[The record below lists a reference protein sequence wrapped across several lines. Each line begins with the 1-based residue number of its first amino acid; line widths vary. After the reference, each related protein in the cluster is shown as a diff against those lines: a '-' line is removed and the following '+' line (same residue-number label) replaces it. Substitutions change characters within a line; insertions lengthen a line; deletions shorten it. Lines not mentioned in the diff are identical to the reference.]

1 MATMDPS
8 KTKEY
13 MLVDPKTG
21 DGHRGSLKFMYDLAR
36 GKGKWKDS
44 RTVSE
49 LALDEDETKD
59 DTTWQQRMSLLLCKL
74 MWTIHGPLTAFGAGL
89 VYILNLIDANDGV
102 FKTLGRALVNRSAL
116 VVRDPKS
123 AEHKTLFAIADP
135 RFDLQVHAPPRP
147 RTLNAAPSAVFFPG
161 EDYGALGTADVSI
174 MAAKLAYENQ
184 AFIERVVTET
194 WKMNFVGF
202 YSCWNQ
208 FTGRSGTQFFIF
220 TDQPKDAKAIVVAWR
235 GTESFNGY
243 DWSTDFDFSWYKLQ
257 GMGLVHIGFLEALGL
272 VDRNSMESFTK
283 LETNCAKGRGK
294 DSKSG
299 LSAEV
304 RRNRQL
310 AYDKATAVVKELMAA
325 NPEAKL
331 FVTGHSLGGSL
342 AALYTTLLF
351 HSNEEA
357 ATSKLGALY
366 TFGQPRVGGLDFSQY
381 MISKI
386 GENRYWRIVYL
397 NDLVPRIPFDDR
409 LFQFK
414 HSGLCY
420 YFDARYGGKTL
431 AEAPNPNFFS
441 LTSIVTD
448 RVVALYEL
456 VRSPFFRWL
465 YGPEYAENFVT
476 FIVRVLG
483 IVVPGI
489 SCHFLNNYVNAVRLG
504 PSPLVAKLHE
514 EVHEIESWWS
524 KKFPWFSRS
533 RKTQ

>member
-1 MATMDPS
+1 MDPS
-8 KTKEY
+8 KTQEY

-21 DGHRGSLKFMYDLAR
+21 DGHRGSLKFMWDLTR
-36 GKGKWKDS
+36 GKGKWKNS

-49 LALDEDETKD
+49 LAMDEDETKD
-59 DTTWQQRMSLLLCKL
+59 DTTWQQRISLLLCKL
-74 MWTIHGPLTAFGAGL
+74 MWTIHGPLSALGAGL
-89 VYILNLIDANDGV
+89 EYILNLLDANGG
-102 FKTLGRALVNRSAL
+102 FFRTLYRVLLNRSAL
-116 VVRDPKS
+116 TVRDPDS
-123 AEHKTLFAIADP
+123 AEHKTLFAVSDP
-135 RFDLQVHAPPRP
+135 RFDLQLHAPPGP
-147 RTLNAAPSAVFFPG
+147 VSQNGAPSAVFFPG
-161 EDYGALGTADVSI
+161 DDYGAMGTADVSV
-174 MAAKLAYENQ
+174 MAAKLSYENP
-184 AFIERVVTET
+184 AFIKKVVTET

-202 YSCWNQ
+202 YSCWNEFIQ
-208 FTGRSGTQFFIF
+208 RSSTQFYIF

-257 GMGLVHIGFLEALGL
+257 NLGLVHIGFLEALGL
-272 VDRNSMESFTK
+272 VDRNNIDSFTV
-283 LETNCAKGRGK
+283 LENNCAKGRGK

-299 LSAEV
+299 LSANV
-304 RRNRQL
+304 RRNRLL
-310 AYDKATAVVKELMAA
+310 AYDQATNVVKELMTQ

-357 ATSKLGALY
+357 LTRKLGALY
-366 TFGQPRVGGLDFSQY
+366 TFGQPRVGGQDFSQY

-386 GENRYWRIVYL
+386 GEQRYWRIVYL
-397 NDLVPRIPFDDR
+397 NDLVPRVPFDDR

-420 YFDARYGGKTL
+420 YFNARYGGKTL

-456 VRSPFFRWL
+456 LRSPFFRWM
-465 YGPEYAENFVT
+465 YGPEYAETYAT
-476 FIVRVLG
+476 FIIRVLG
-483 IVVPGI
+483 ILVPGI
-489 SCHFLNNYVNAVRLG
+489 SCHFLTNYVNAVRLG
-504 PSPLVAKLHE
+504 PSPLVAKIHE
-514 EVHEIESWWS
+514 EVHDIESWWS
-524 KKFPWFSRS
+524 KKLSWFSGS
-533 RKTQ
+533 QKKQ